1 MNTALQELVMNNPRI
16 RFHEVRSE
24 GKLLVSLLA
33 GLEAAGRDIGLRSA
47 SVKAGAAGGVDLAVF
62 QSLLH
67 ELGKPFLTENTILKV
82 LQLLIL
88 KCFATGCNLEQTFGQ
103 DVPSDLGGL
112 KGRHSGAT
120 ILKGHC

>member
-1 MNTALQELVMNNPRI
+1 MTLRTKGISQTWLEQPTPLT
-16 RFHEVRSE
+16 ST
-24 GKLLVSLLA
+24 VSIPT
-33 GLEAAGRDIGLRSA
+33 GFSGTT
-47 SVKAGAAGGVDLAVF
+47 GVDLAVF

-82 LQLLIL
+82 LQVLIL
-88 KCFATGCNLEQTFGQ
+88 KCLATGCNLEQTFGQ

-120 ILKGHC
+120 LLKGHC

>member
-1 MNTALQELVMNNPRI
+1 VVWQGSVGDRRPYVDLTAL
-16 RFHEVRSE
+16 S
-24 GKLLVSLLA
+24 
-33 GLEAAGRDIGLRSA
+33 
-47 SVKAGAAGGVDLAVF
+47 AVF

-67 ELGKPFLTENTILKV
+67 ELGKPFLTENTVLKV
-82 LQLLIL
+82 LQFLIL

-120 ILKGHC
+120 LLKGHY